1 MQDYIWLIPV
11 LPLLGFVINGTIVP
25 LINLVVRRRTGHD
38 LSDGARVG
46 LAYLGTALVGGS
58 FALSLATFF
67 DVLNGNTYDVQG
79 YTLIQSGSFQVNIN
93 LFVDQLTAIMLLVV
107 TSVGTLVH
115 LYSIGYMAHDTHEHP
130 NDHGLS
136 RFFSFISLFVF
147 SMLMLVLADNFVEL
161 YVFWEAV
168 GLCSYL
174 LIGFWYV
181 TNNVNREGK
190 QFDISPRAAGVKA
203 FVTTRIGDF
212 GFSLGVMMIFWNF
225 GTVAYSQVFAN
236 AGSVH
241 FQIGNMTW
249 ICFLLFLGAMGKS
262 AQFPLHVWLPD
273 AMQGPTPVSA
283 LIHAATMVTA
293 GVYLVARAHPLF
305 ALSPNMLWIVAVIGT
320 VTAILGATIAL
331 VQNDIK
337 KVVAY
342 STISQLGYMFAS
354 LGVGAIVAAIF
365 HLATHAMFKGLLFL
379 GSGSVIHGMQPTGV
393 ENPQDIRTMG
403 GLRRYMPVTFW
414 TFLLA
419 ALANAGI
426 VPLAGFWSKDEIT
439 GAFLSAGLDRNSA
452 YLLFYVLL
460 TFTSF
465 LTAFYMFRLVFL
477 VFFGDPRWKL
487 APATA
492 ASTSGLSVAAV
503 ADAHSTASPE
513 GIHDAPGTQGAAAH
527 DAGHGQETHD
537 PHESGWQMAL
547 PLVVL
552 AVPTVA
558 LGAAIGWLPDA
569 GFIHQFLAPA
579 LGEPV
584 SAEAANGMS
593 STTITGYILATIVA
607 VAGIALAYV
616 MYARRSNLAQRLGT
630 QFKPIYNLFLN
641 KWYFDDLY
649 QWAII
654 NNVRR
659 LGTALWWFDA
669 NIIDGA
675 VNGVAGLVRVSGGG
689 LRKVQ
694 TGFVQGYALAIAL
707 GLVVLISY
715 LSIIAFSNIH

>member
-1 MQDYIWLIPV
+1 MRDYIWLIPV
-11 LPLLGFVINGTIVP
+11 LPLIGFIINGVFGRWIP
-25 LINLVVRRRTGHD
+25 QNLK
-38 LSDGARVG
+38 LPA
-46 LAYLGTALVGGS
+46 AYLATLLVGTS
-58 FALSLATFF
+58 FALSVAVFF
-67 DVLNGNTYDVQG
+67 DLSSGGLIDQDI
-79 YTLIQSGSFQVNIN
+79 YTLMGSGLTDPNAPRAGGFYVPIG
-93 LFVDQLTAIMLLVV
+93 FYVDQLTTVMLMVV
-107 TSVGTLVH
+107 TSVGFLVH

-130 NDHGLS
+130 RDHGLL
-136 RFFSFISLFVF
+136 RFFSYISLFVF
-147 SMLMLVLADNFVEL
+147 SMLMLVLANNFVQL
-161 YVFWEAV
+161 YIFWEAV

-174 LIGFWYV
+174 LIGFWY
-181 TNNVNREGK
+181 TTDNVNREGK

-203 FVTTRIGDF
+203 FVTNRVGDF
-212 GFSLGVMMIFWNF
+212 GFSLGVMMIFWTF
-225 GTVAYSQVFAN
+225 GTVVYTQVFDMAS
-236 AGSVH
+236 ATPGQFSGVA
-241 FQIGNMTW
+241 TW

-305 ALSPNMLWIVAVIGT
+305 ALSPNMLVVVAIIGT
-320 VTAILGATIAL
+320 TTAILGATIAL

-393 ENPQDIRTMG
+393 ENAQDIRTMG
-403 GLRRYMPVTFW
+403 GLRKYMPITFVTFV
-414 TFLLA
+414 LA

-439 GAFLSAGLDRNSA
+439 GAFLNAGLDHHAA
-452 YLLFYVLL
+452 YLIFYVLL
-460 TFTSF
+460 TITSL

-477 VFFGDPRWKL
+477 VFFGAPRWRT
-487 APATA
+487 APAMA
-492 ASTSGLSVAAV
+492 MAGGGV
-503 ADAHSTASPE
+503 DAPAIVEAQHTASPE
-513 GIHDAPGTQGAAAH
+513 GTHDAPGTQS
-527 DAGHGQETHD
+527 DAGHGGHDESHD

-552 AVPTVA
+552 AIPTLA
-558 LGAAIGWLPDA
+558 LGALIGWPPEA
-569 GFIHQFLAPA
+569 GPIYDLLSKSKS
-579 LGEPV
+579 LGIVV
-584 SAEAANGMS
+584 SEEAKNGL
-593 STTITGYILATIVA
+593 STNTLTGYAIATIVA
-607 VAGIALAYV
+607 VLGISIAYV
-616 MYARRSNLAQRLGT
+616 MYMRRNNLAQTMSAR
-630 QFKPIYNLFLN
+630 FKPIYNLFLN

-669 NIIDGA
+669 NIVDGA
-675 VNGVAGLVRVSGGG
+675 VNGLAGLVRLSGAG

-707 GLVVLISY
+707 GLLALISY
-715 LSIIAFSNIH
+715 LWIVALS

>member
-1 MQDYIWLIPV
+1 MRDYIWLIPL
-11 LPLLGFVINGTIVP
+11 LPLLGFFINGAFSPWIPRNLRVP
-25 LINLVVRRRTGHD
+25 
-38 LSDGARVG
+38 
-46 LAYLGTALVGGS
+46 LAYLATVLVGAS
-58 FALSLATFF
+58 LALSIATFF
-67 DVLNGNTYDVQG
+67 DVLNGNTYDTFG
-79 YTLIQSGSFQVNIN
+79 YTLIQSGSFQVNIG
-93 LFVDQLTAIMLLVV
+93 FYVDQLTAIMLLVV
-107 TSVGTLVH
+107 NSVGFLVH
-115 LYSIGYMAHDTHEHP
+115 LYSIGYMAHDEHEHP

-136 RFFSFISLFVF
+136 RFFSYISLFVF
-147 SMLMLVLADNFVEL
+147 SMLMLVLADNFVQL
-161 YVFWEAV
+161 YIFWEAV

-174 LIGFWYV
+174 LIGFWYA
-181 TNNVNREGK
+181 TNNLNREGK

-203 FVTTRIGDF
+203 FVTNRIGDF

-236 AGSVH
+236 ASTVH
-241 FQIGNMTW
+241 FSIGNMTW

-293 GVYLVARAHPLF
+293 GVYLVARTHPLF
-305 ALSPNMLWIVAVIGT
+305 ALSPNMLWVVAVIGT

-393 ENPQDIRTMG
+393 ENAQDIRTMG
-403 GLRRYMPVTFW
+403 GLRRYMPITFI

-439 GAFLSAGLDRNSA
+439 GAFLSAGIDRYTA
-452 YLLFYVLL
+452 YFIFYALL
-460 TFTSF
+460 TFTSL
-465 LTAFYMFRLVFL
+465 LTAFYMFRLIFI
-477 VFFGDPRWKL
+477 VFFGEPRWKQ

-492 ASTSGLSVAAV
+492 AATSGLSTQAIIE
-503 ADAHSTASPE
+503 AHRSASPE
-513 GIHDAPGTQGAAAH
+513 GTHDTPGTKSA
-527 DAGHGQETHD
+527 AGHGGAHDEHHD

-552 AVPTVA
+552 AIPTLA
-558 LGAAIGWLPDA
+558 LGALIGFKPET
-569 GFIHQFLAPA
+569 GPIHQFLNVAM
-579 LGEPV
+579 GEPKIT
-584 SAEAANGMS
+584 AAMANAPIS
-593 STTITGYILATIVA
+593 DTILTGWIIATIAA
-607 VAGIALAYV
+607 VLGIALAYA
-616 MYARRSNLAQRLGT
+616 MYARRSNLAQTLGAR
-630 QFKPIYNLFLN
+630 FKPIYNLLLN

-675 VNGVAGLVRVSGGG
+675 VNGIAGLVRVSSGG

-707 GLVVLISY
+707 GLIVLISY
-715 LSIIAFSNIH
+715 LSIVAFSNIH

>member
-1 MQDYIWLIPV
+1 MHDYIWLIPV
-11 LPLLGFVINGTIVP
+11 LPLLGFIINGVFGRWIP
-25 LINLVVRRRTGHD
+25 ANLK
-38 LSDGARVG
+38 LPA
-46 LAYLGTALVGGS
+46 AYLATLLVGTS
-58 FALSLATFF
+58 FALSIATFF
-67 DVLNGNTYDVQG
+67 DVLNGGSFDTQG
-79 YTLIQSGSFQVNIN
+79 YPLIQSGNFQVNIN
-93 LFVDQLTAIMLLVV
+93 FYVDQLTAIMLLVV
-107 TSVGTLVH
+107 TSVGFLVH

-130 NDHGLS
+130 NDHGLL

-147 SMLMLVLADNFVEL
+147 SMLMLVLADNFVQL
-161 YVFWEAV
+161 YIFWEAV

-174 LIGFWYV
+174 LIGFWYT

-203 FVTTRIGDF
+203 FVTNRIGDF
-212 GFSLGVMMIFWNF
+212 GFSLGVMLIFWNF
-225 GTVAYSQVFAN
+225 GSVAYSTVFDQA
-236 AGSVH
+236 AS
-241 FQIGNMTW
+241 GNIHWQFGNITW

-305 ALSPNMLWIVAVIGT
+305 ALSPNMLVAVAIIGT

-426 VPLAGFWSKDEIT
+426 VPLAGFWSKDEII
-439 GAFLSAGLDRNSA
+439 GAFYSAGMDRNAA
-452 YLLFYVLL
+452 YFVFWALL

-477 VFFGDPRWKL
+477 VFFGEPRWKL

-492 ASTSGLSVAAV
+492 AATSGLSVAAV

-513 GIHDAPGTQGAAAH
+513 GTHDAPGTQGATAH
-527 DAGHGQETHD
+527 DGGHGETHD

-552 AVPTVA
+552 AVPTVV
-558 LGAAIGWLPDA
+558 LGFLIGWPPEA
-569 GFIHQFLAPA
+569 GPIYTFLSKSTT
-579 LGEPV
+579 LGV
-584 SAEAANGMS
+584 KISDEAANGP
-593 STTITGYILATIVA
+593 TTQTSILLVFATIVA
-607 VAGIALAYV
+607 IAGIALAYM
-616 MYARRSNLAQRLGT
+616 MYGRRSNLAQRLGT